1 MEDIPGYSEY
11 GKYGADINAIIYLSN
26 YLRDEYVSPAFETLA
41 KQFWAHLYLFNH
53 SDAPLYKFLANRH
66 FVNVGNINPTG
77 GERGSF
83 AILEAK
89 AEIN

>member
-1 MEDIPGYSEY
+1 MSPPPL
-11 GKYGADINAIIYLSN
+11 KH
-26 YLRDEYVSPAFETLA
+26 LRSSFGLI
-41 KQFWAHLYLFNH
+41 FIFINH